1 MPVSP
6 ISRWSSRFRHWPAA
20 LGLYAALATQATAAP
35 AQLPDSQLIL
45 RSARAAQADFEST
58 RRYNLPTAF
67 GHGRAA
73 CDEQIGRFCYWYDDG
88 DEPLRAP
95 PPESAGITR
104 ARERLLATLDTA
116 AAELPGDAW
125 IAGQRVRYQLQGGRP
140 ADALAAARACRA
152 APWWCQALT
161 GLAWHVAG
169 DFGAADSAYRAAL
182 DAMPSDERCRWSDVA
197 PLLDGALA
205 RRYRRLRCDERGA
218 FEQRLWWLAQPLY
231 SLPGN
236 DRRTE
241 HLARATM
248 ARIEQ
253 DARSTYGVPWS
264 DDLREVTLRFGWP
277 SYWTR
282 EERSALGGF
291 ADPPITGHEPQPA
304 FHFLPDAHAFDDP
317 GSSTG
322 DDWALDPDYP
332 RHARERYAPRY
343 AAAVAP
349 LTHQIALFPRGD
361 SCLVVAAY
369 DLRRDTLFGGEDALD
384 AALVLVRDEW
394 SEPVM
399 ERRPGAGPSDEIV
412 AKAGCAPLLMSLE
425 VVAATPRHIARARY
439 GVRPPAASEGGL
451 SVSDI
456 LLFDPPDS
464 LPTDLAAVL
473 PYVRGSAVA
482 RADSRLG
489 MFWELRGLQPAEPVT
504 TAVTVTPT
512 SAGWLRRA
520 TASLGLARRR
530 APVRLEWQEVP
541 QLRGA
546 LAGRALAL
554 ELAGLS
560 PGRYRI
566 EVVVRATG
574 DRRASA
580 TREILVEGR

>member
-20 LGLYAALATQATAAP
+20 LGLCAALATQATAAP
-35 AQLPDSQLIL
+35 AQLPDSQRIL
-45 RSARAAQADFEST
+45 RSARAAQADFESI

-161 GLAWHVAG
+161 GLAWHLAG

-369 DLRRDTLFGGEDALD
+369 DLRRDTLFGGGDALD

-520 TASLGLARRR
+520 TASLGLVRRR